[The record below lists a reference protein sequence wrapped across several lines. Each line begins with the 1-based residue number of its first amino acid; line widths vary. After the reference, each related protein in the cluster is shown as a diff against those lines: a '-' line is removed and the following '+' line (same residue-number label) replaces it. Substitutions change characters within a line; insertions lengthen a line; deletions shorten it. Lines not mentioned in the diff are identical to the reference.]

1 MSRLLDDSGAD
12 HPVNTVELTKVSG
25 QTLIAGLNP
34 LDEPPWHWQPRT
46 AGERLYLRVV
56 ARYASGR

>member
-1 MSRLLDDSGAD
+1 MSRLLDDSEAD

-34 LDEPPWHWQPRT
+34 LDEPPWHWPKR
-46 AGERLYLRVV
+46 
-56 ARYASGR
+56 